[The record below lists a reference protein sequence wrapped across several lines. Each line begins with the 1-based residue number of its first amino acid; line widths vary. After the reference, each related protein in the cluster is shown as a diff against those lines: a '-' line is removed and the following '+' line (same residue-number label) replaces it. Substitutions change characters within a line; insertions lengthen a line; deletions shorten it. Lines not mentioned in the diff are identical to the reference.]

1 MVFVAPYNDLKV
13 VAGQGTIGIE
23 LSRQIDYADA
33 VFICVG
39 GGGLISGIAGYLKPI
54 WQKVEVVGSS
64 PANSA
69 AMIESIRCGRIVEI
83 ETKRTLSD
91 GSAGGSI
98 VPGSITFELCRSIV
112 DRLETVSEEEIRDR
126 LRTFIETH
134 HLLIEGSAAVPVAT
148 LLRSGKEYQGKK
160 ITVSSKS
167 LDYLTCGM
175 GTLVPSCL
183 RVTVQKK

>member
-39 GGGLISGIAGYLKPI
+39 GGGLISGITGYLKPI

-91 GSAGGSI
+91 GSI
-98 VPGSITFELCRSIV
+98 VPGSINFELCRSIV
-112 DRLETVSEEEIRDR
+112 DRFETVSEEEIHDR
-126 LRTFIETH
+126 LRAFIETH
-134 HLLIEGSAAVPVAT
+134 NLLIEGSAAVPVAT